1 MADFAGKKVVIIG
14 GSRGQGAAAVKRFA
28 GMGADTVFTYGS
40 SKEEADALVASYGVR
55 AAQIDSADR
64 DKLVAFIASE
74 GPIDILVICAG
85 IYVGFDPDNSNMAA
99 IDRMF
104 DINMRSPYFAVVEA
118 TKKMPNGGRIIL
130 IGSAGVDRAIMS
142 PDNMPYSMAKGTYK
156 TLARYL
162 GYALGDREITVNLI
176 QPGNVDT
183 AMNPVDG
190 PYADYMRSLT
200 PIKRHMSPDEIVDTI
215 VFLAGPTGSMIT
227 GVSLNVDGGMGL

>member
-1 MADFAGKKVVIIG
+1 MSDFAGKKVVVIG
-14 GSRGQGAAAVKRFA
+14 GSRGQGAATVKRFA
-28 GMGADTVFTYGS
+28 GLGADTVFTYGS
-40 SKEEADALVASYGVR
+40 SRAEADALVAAHGVR
-55 AAQIDSADR
+55 AVQIDSADR
-64 DKLVAFIASE
+64 DKLVAFVASE

-85 IYVGFDPDNSNMAA
+85 IYVAFDPDNSNMAA

-104 DINMRSPYFAVVEA
+104 DVNMRSPYFAVVEA
-118 TKKMPNGGRIIL
+118 VKAMPDGGRIIL

-156 TLARYL
+156 TLVRYL
-162 GYALGDREITVNLI
+162 GYALGDRAITVNLI

-200 PIKRHMSPDEIVDTI
+200 PIKRHMSPDEIVDAI
-215 VFLAGPTGSMIT
+215 IFLAAPTGSMIT
-227 GVSLNVDGGMGL
+227 GQVLNVDGGMGL